1 MRYEWISLRRW
12 VSATSM
18 FMLVTAAA
26 CGRVQSNG
34 GSPDGGHDLCG
45 QDSDCATHQVC
56 AAGAT
61 GKACACAPAYAADA
75 SGACAFAG
83 APADPGLVDPT
94 KWTVTD
100 GVTVDPTSPGNADP
114 GEAIISATG
123 LCGFGSVSQTFTM
136 PPLDRAEPLKLVVTH
151 SGTQLIKHFDLS
163 GALLSI
169 GVGTQWFD
177 VPVQPSVY
185 RTDSICLGAAAY
197 GGPVQFKVG
206 VLPSSLLFCGA
217 GAASAAT
224 VHVDQLQ
231 VRVADPGEC
240 PAVGAVLDGDFEGSA
255 GWTFDGQFTG
265 TGAIAAGVGEGG
277 TKGAQLT
284 GTQKCDAAT
293 MTGTASFPTRA
304 MVPNPAIDLYW
315 SGTSNERL
323 VFQIGG
329 KNVATLGANGSAGH
343 SRICVPAWALGS
355 VQSIGLAMQP
365 HSENACTTAYPQSFT
380 VDNLTFVSEP
390 SCTQTGDLTDPGFE
404 RITNLSGP
412 VPGWGMTQNYVNDL
426 QGLFTSVGNS
436 AAAAHSG
443 GGSLHL
449 FWDNQCTIWNDAGAD
464 MTMIVPPAD
473 ATGGPAVKFFA
484 NVASTNTM
492 SDARVSLLPLTNG
505 GTTFVVAPRNGA
517 YTAQTLCIPPALIG
531 RRVTLRASMGDGSGG
546 CATNPPTEA
555 ATFDDFSIGTDAS
568 CPGQ

>member
-1 MRYEWISLRRW
+1 
-12 VSATSM
+12 M

-26 CGRVQSNG
+26 CGRVQGNG
-34 GSPDGGHDLCG
+34 GLPDGGAVDKCQ
-45 QDSDCATHQVC
+45 QDTDCATHQVC
-56 AAGAT
+56 LDGVV
-61 GKACACAPAYAADA
+61 GKSCVCAPAYAADA
-75 SGACAFAG
+75 TGACAFAG
-83 APADPGLVDPT
+83 APADPGLADPT

-100 GVTVDPTSPGNADP
+100 GVTVDPTSPGNVDP
-114 GEAIISATG
+114 GEAIIDGTG
-123 LCGFGSVSQTFTM
+123 LCGFGSVSQMFTM

-151 SGTQLIKHFDLS
+151 TGTELIKHFDLS
-163 GALLSI
+163 GALLSV

-177 VPVQPSVY
+177 VPVQPLAY
-185 RTDSICLGAAAY
+185 RTDSICLGATAF

-206 VLPSSLLFCGA
+206 VLPSTTLFCGA

-224 VHVDQLQ
+224 VKVDQLQ

-240 PAVGAVLDGDFEGSA
+240 PAVGSVLDGDFEGSG
-255 GWTFDGQFTG
+255 GWAFDGFTTG
-265 TGAIAAGVGEGG
+265 TGAIVAGVGEGG

-284 GTQKCDAAT
+284 GTQKCDTVT
-293 MTGTASFPTRA
+293 MTGTASFPTRTTVA
-304 MVPNPAIDLYW
+304 NPAIDLYW
-315 SGTSNERL
+315 NGTANEHL

-329 KNVATLGANGSAGH
+329 KNVATLTATGTGGH

-380 VDNLTFVSEP
+380 IDNLTFVNEP

-412 VPGWGMTQNYVNDL
+412 EPGWGMTQNYVNDL
-426 QGLFTSVGNS
+426 QGLFTGLTNS
-436 AAAAHSG
+436 ASAAHTGS
-443 GGSLHL
+443 GSLHM
-449 FWDNQCTIWNDAGAD
+449 FWDNECTIWNNAGAD

-484 NVASTNTM
+484 NIASTNTV
-492 SDARVSLLPLTNG
+492 SDARLSLLPLTNG

-517 YTAQTLCIPPALIG
+517 YTAQTLCLPPALIG
-531 RRVTLRASMGDGSGG
+531 RRITLRASMGDGSGG
-546 CATNPPTEA
+546 CAATPATESA
-555 ATFDDFSIGTDAS
+555 ACDDFSIGTDAS
-568 CPGQ
+568 CASK